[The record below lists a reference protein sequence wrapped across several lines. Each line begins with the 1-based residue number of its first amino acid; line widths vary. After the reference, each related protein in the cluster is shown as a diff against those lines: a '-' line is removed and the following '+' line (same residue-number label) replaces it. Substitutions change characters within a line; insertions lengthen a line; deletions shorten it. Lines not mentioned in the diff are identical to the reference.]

1 MLDKHTAEL
10 IAAGE
15 VVERPASVVK
25 ELTENAIDA
34 GATAVSVSVER
45 GGIAMIQIADNGCG
59 IEAEY
64 IPTAFIRHATSK
76 IEKEEDLESI
86 HTLGFRGE
94 ALASVASVSRIELL
108 TKTDA
113 DEYAYLY
120 RISGGEEQGIE
131 PAARP
136 VGTTIT
142 VRDLFYNTPARMKFL
157 KKDTSEGNYVADVV
171 TQLALSHPEVS
182 FKFVRDGKPQFQTP
196 GDGKL
201 LGAAYAVLSR
211 DFAKDLVPVE
221 HTVGSYTVRGLVT
234 PPKNARASRAMQYF
248 FINGRFVKNRT
259 MMAALEAAYKGVMM
273 QGKFP
278 GCVLSI
284 EMPPQLV
291 DVNVHP
297 AKTEVRFAREKDVFN
312 AVYQSVKC
320 VLITPQST
328 EKVFSF
334 GGAERAFPADE
345 KAPDAAA
352 KKEPSESAPAEE
364 PAAAPAQITI
374 GASIRK
380 YDDTYLTE
388 QRNNMKIKG
397 DELGVTIDFTDSKA
411 DQTTQNNNIDM
422 YITKEYN
429 ALAINMQE
437 RSAADVVIEKAKN
450 ANIPVVF
457 FNTEPFEEAMAMWD
471 KVYYVGAKAEESG
484 LMQGKA
490 MVDYWNSHPEAAKNG
505 DGIVQYVIIMGE
517 PGHQDAE
524 LRSEYCVKAMTDAG
538 LQVEEVAK
546 DTAMWDR
553 VKGQDKMATFLA
565 AHDNIEA
572 VFCNNDDMALGAI
585 EALKAQGYFTGDKY
599 MPVFGVDAT
608 EPGKEAIIEGTML
621 ATSLNDAKNQGF
633 AVVQLCDL
641 LAKGETP
648 TSESLGYEMDG
659 QYVWIPYV
667 AVSKENV
674 DQFS

>member
-1 MLDKHTAEL
+1 MAVIHVLDKHTAEL

-221 HTVGSYTVRGLVT
+221 HTAGSYTVRGLVT

-248 FINGRFVKNRT
+248 F
-259 MMAALEAAYKGVMM
+259 
-273 QGKFP
+273 
-278 GCVLSI
+278 
-284 EMPPQLV
+284 
-291 DVNVHP
+291 
-297 AKTEVRFAREKDVFN
+297 
-312 AVYQSVKC
+312 YQWTLC
-320 VLITPQST
+320 QEPHDD
-328 EKVFSF
+328 
-334 GGAERAFPADE
+334 GGA
-345 KAPDAAA
+345 
-352 KKEPSESAPAEE
+352 
-364 PAAAPAQITI
+364 
-374 GASIRK
+374 GGC
-380 YDDTYLTE
+380 L
-388 QRNNMKIKG
+388 
-397 DELGVTIDFTDSKA
+397 
-411 DQTTQNNNIDM
+411 
-422 YITKEYN
+422 
-429 ALAINMQE
+429 
-437 RSAADVVIEKAKN
+437 
-450 ANIPVVF
+450 
-457 FNTEPFEEAMAMWD
+457 
-471 KVYYVGAKAEESG
+471 
-484 LMQGKA
+484 
-490 MVDYWNSHPEAAKNG
+490 
-505 DGIVQYVIIMGE
+505 
-517 PGHQDAE
+517 
-524 LRSEYCVKAMTDAG
+524 
-538 LQVEEVAK
+538 
-546 DTAMWDR
+546 
-553 VKGQDKMATFLA
+553 
-565 AHDNIEA
+565 
-572 VFCNNDDMALGAI
+572 
-585 EALKAQGYFTGDKY
+585 
-599 MPVFGVDAT
+599 
-608 EPGKEAIIEGTML
+608 
-621 ATSLNDAKNQGF
+621 
-633 AVVQLCDL
+633 
-641 LAKGETP
+641 
-648 TSESLGYEMDG
+648 
-659 QYVWIPYV
+659 
-667 AVSKENV
+667 
-674 DQFS
+674 

>member
-1 MLDKHTAEL
+1 MKKILSAL
-10 IAAGE
+10 L
-15 VVERPASVVK
+15 VVMIVLS
-25 ELTENAIDA
+25 L
-34 GATAVSVSVER
+34 GA
-45 GGIAMIQIADNGCG
+45 CG
-59 IEAEY
+59 
-64 IPTAFIRHATSK
+64 S
-76 IEKEEDLESI
+76 
-86 HTLGFRGE
+86 
-94 ALASVASVSRIELL
+94 
-108 TKTDA
+108 
-113 DEYAYLY
+113 
-120 RISGGEEQGIE
+120 E
-131 PAARP
+131 PAAAP
-136 VGTTIT
+136 SETA
-142 VRDLFYNTPARMKFL
+142 PA
-157 KKDTSEGNYVADVV
+157 A
-171 TQLALSHPEVS
+171 
-182 FKFVRDGKPQFQTP
+182 
-196 GDGKL
+196 
-201 LGAAYAVLSR
+201 
-211 DFAKDLVPVE
+211 
-221 HTVGSYTVRGLVT
+221 
-234 PPKNARASRAMQYF
+234 
-248 FINGRFVKNRT
+248 
-259 MMAALEAAYKGVMM
+259 
-273 QGKFP
+273 
-278 GCVLSI
+278 
-284 EMPPQLV
+284 
-291 DVNVHP
+291 
-297 AKTEVRFAREKDVFN
+297 
-312 AVYQSVKC
+312 
-320 VLITPQST
+320 
-328 EKVFSF
+328 
-334 GGAERAFPADE
+334 
-345 KAPDAAA
+345 DAA
-352 KKEPSESAPAEE
+352 PSEEAPAEE

-490 MVDYWNSHPEAAKNG
+490 MVDYWNSHPEADKNG

-572 VFCNNDDMALGAI
+572 VFCNNDDMSLGAI

-648 TSESLGYEMDG
+648 TSENLGYEMDG